1 MIMGR
6 CRACRRIAARK
17 KKLGYWRPF
26 VIFSIAVHLC
36 ATAAFSQLSMTDR
49 GPVRDTDYSFVQLV
63 KLPQGHA
70 RAGAEKNKT
79 AHPAPGA
86 ARKRSTR
93 NSENKTAKRA
103 ASTRNNNVALKERPE
118 PSMIDKEKL
127 AAAVASPEEEENKSD
142 QASDAA
148 PKGIVIIR
156 GDEKEVVMPVA
167 PEAAPE
173 TSPAAVPSA
182 AGNIPVIK
190 IPAEDDIQPLSGHS
204 ISSAYP
210 EEDDTT
216 QAPYAMREAEQE
228 KINLANN
235 ENFQAEDSEAVP
247 EPVFSKADLTGFAA
261 PNTLAVEL
269 PIELPVTLPMKS
281 PMPPN
286 VEPGIKIVRPS
297 GAFTDESTLEVTG
310 IVSGEGINS
319 VDLLVNDMLWETPV
333 QDGIFK
339 ERVLL
344 KEGENDIKAVVSDAS
359 GRKAEDSITV
369 TYRPTDI
376 VVRFTCPQDCKLA
389 YKWAPHPLGIGTG
402 SPSPDEINIKEDTGA
417 AVFSVRHAVPG
428 IYTVLLGNDA
438 SEAEEVSF
446 EAVLY
451 GYDTAKHKARSY
463 GPLKIQAKGELAA
476 VKVLMPEGIFW
487 DEDSWF
493 SGIIRDGSVTTKYK
507 MPEGIVWKEEE

>member
-1 MIMGR
+1 
-6 CRACRRIAARK
+6 
-17 KKLGYWRPF
+17 
-26 VIFSIAVHLC
+26 
-36 ATAAFSQLSMTDR
+36 MTDG

-79 AHPAPGA
+79 APPAPAA
-86 ARKRSTR
+86 ARKRATR
-93 NSENKTAKRA
+93 NSENKTAKGA
-103 ASTRNNNVALKERPE
+103 ASTRNNNVAFKERPA

-127 AAAVASPEEEENKSD
+127 AAAVASPEEEENKSG

-156 GDEKEVVMPVA
+156 GVEKEVVMPVA
-167 PEAAPE
+167 PEAAEEKNPVME
-173 TSPAAVPSA
+173 PTAAIPPLSENSVDNPNSEED
-182 AGNIPVIK
+182 NIPRAVN
-190 IPAEDDIQPLSGHS
+190 A
-204 ISSAYP
+204 ISKP
-210 EEDDTT
+210 E
-216 QAPYAMREAEQE
+216 QQE

-297 GAFTDESTLEVTG
+297 SAFTDESTLEVTG

-369 TYRPTDI
+369 IYRPTDI
-376 VVRFTCPQDCKLA
+376 VVRFTCPQDCNLA

-493 SGIIRDGSVTTKYK
+493 SGIIRDGSVTIKYK

>member
-1 MIMGR
+1 MNMGR
-6 CRACRRIAARK
+6 CRACRRIAARR

-36 ATAAFSQLSMTDR
+36 ATAAFSQLSMAYR

-70 RAGAEKNKT
+70 HAGAEKNKT
-79 AHPAPGA
+79 AHPAPAA

-103 ASTRNNNVALKERPE
+103 ASTRNNNAALKERPA
-118 PSMIDKEKL
+118 PSMVDKEKL
-127 AAAVASPEEEENKSD
+127 AAAVASPEEEENKSG

-156 GDEKEVVMPVA
+156 GVEKEVVMPVA
-167 PEAAPE
+167 PEASSE

-182 AGNIPVIK
+182 AENIPVIK
-190 IPAEDDIQPLSGHS
+190 IPSEDDIQPPSGHS
-204 ISSAYP
+204 VGSAYP
-210 EEDDTT
+210 EENDIT
-216 QAPYAMREAEQE
+216 QAPDAMLEAEQE
-228 KINLANN
+228 KINLADNN
-235 ENFQAEDSEAVP
+235 EFKAEGLGAVP
-247 EPVFSKADLTGFAA
+247 EPAFSKAYIAGIAVPIALQ
-261 PNTLAVEL
+261 VEL
-269 PIELPVTLPMKS
+269 TKS
-281 PMPPN
+281 DA
-286 VEPGIKIVRPS
+286 EPGIKITRPN
-297 GAFTDESTLEVTG
+297 GGFADESTLEVTG

-319 VDLLVNDMLWETPV
+319 VNLLVNDALWETPV
-333 QDGIFK
+333 QGGIFRTK
-339 ERVLL
+339 VVL
-344 KEGENDIKAVVSDAS
+344 KEGENKISAAVSDAS

-376 VVRFTCPQDCKLA
+376 IVRFTCPQGCKLA
-389 YKWAPHPLGIGTG
+389 YKWAPHPLGLGAG
-402 SPSPDEINIKEDTGA
+402 SPSPDEINIKEDTGS

-428 IYTVLLGNDA
+428 IYTVLLGNGA

-446 EAVLY
+446 EAALY